1 METANSRRSLSTGR
15 VVFIVIAAAA
25 PMAAMVGNV
34 PIGLMYGN
42 GAALPVAFVIALAVL
57 LCFSVGYAQMSRR
70 VVNSGAFYTYVA
82 RALGKP
88 LGIGAAYVALTAYT
102 AMAIGLAG
110 GFGYFMEQL
119 VIGATG
125 SDVPWY
131 LFSGLGILIVGL
143 LGYRSVDLS
152 SKVLGV
158 LMVAEFAILAL
169 FAGLVVGKKQLSS
182 FPIESFSGH
191 EIASGPIGI
200 ALIIAFTSFIGFE
213 SAALYGEET
222 KDPERS
228 IPRAT
233 YIAVSTVG
241 VFYIFISWIIVGS
254 AGVANIKENA
264 AASGGEFV
272 LDLINTYGGEAVY
285 SIAAVLLCTSVL
297 ASYSALHNAAS
308 RYLFALGRE
317 SIMPQAFG
325 KYHPNFFSP
334 HIASVAVTTVTTV
347 IATGFAISGV
357 DPYKAFAAS
366 FIGMGTLGIV
376 ALQAAASLS
385 VVAFFRKRRDGQ
397 MWQTMIAPT
406 IGFIGLT
413 SAFFLAATN
422 YEILTGSDNQAV
434 NLAPYALLVVG
445 FLGVLKGFHLRRNN
459 PAIYARLA
467 SSQLRGRKRT
477 SETHPPVSYRRK
489 YCLVGAGPAGLVMA
503 RALTHEGVNFEW
515 FERHSD
521 VGGIWDIENPG
532 SPMYESAHFISSKY
546 TSGFIGHPMSTNYP
560 DYPTWRQI
568 RDYIR
573 DFAKTFGLTEKV
585 QLNVSVKR
593 ATPIANDRWEIE
605 LSTGEVREFDGLV
618 VATGTNW
625 HPSIPEMAGAESFK
639 GTISHSVNFR
649 DGADLKGKSVL
660 VVGAGNSGV
669 DIACDAARNAQHAYL
684 SVRRGYRY
692 IPKHIFGLPTDALLS
707 GLVDPPKGVAV
718 GGDANKLIDTLV
730 GDLTRLG
737 LPAPDHDVL
746 TSHPIMN
753 TQVLYH
759 LAHGDLIAKP
769 DVSRITESGV
779 EFTDGSHEDIDH
791 IILATGYNYSVP
803 FLDEAAVS
811 WKNGRPDLY
820 LRLFSRQSPTL
831 FFIGF
836 AEFADAAY
844 KRFEDMAQMI
854 LMDIRMRETGEH
866 FEEWSEMKKSDS
878 PDLSGGHEYIESNR
892 HTNYIDVTTYRE
904 YLSHLVDHFG
914 FTTVDETTY
923 LDMKQDLNA

>member
-1 METANSRRSLSTGR
+1 MESTQGRRSLSTGR

-42 GAALPVAFVIALAVL
+42 GAALPVAFVIALGVL
-57 LCFSVGYAQMSRR
+57 LCFSIGYAQMSRR

-88 LGIGAAYVALTAYT
+88 LGVGAAYVALTAYT
-102 AMAIGLAG
+102 AMAIGLSG

-119 VIGATG
+119 VVGAGGPDISWFVFTGIGI
-125 SDVPWY
+125 VV
-131 LFSGLGILIVGL
+131 VGL
-143 LGYRSVDLS
+143 LGFRSIDLS

-158 LMVAEFAILAL
+158 LMVAEFATLTL
-169 FAGLVVGKKQLSS
+169 FAFLVIGSKQLSA
-182 FPIESFSGH
+182 FPLESFSRG
-191 EIASGPIGI
+191 EITSGPIGI

-228 IPRAT
+228 IPKAT

-241 VFYIFISWIIVGS
+241 VFYIFISWVIVGA
-254 AGVANIKENA
+254 AGAANVRADA
-264 AASGGEFV
+264 AAGGGEFV
-272 LDLINTYGGEAVY
+272 LNLINQYGGELTY
-285 SIAAVLLCTSVL
+285 SVAAVFLCTSVL

-317 SIMPQAFG
+317 SIMPQIFG
-325 KYHPNFFSP
+325 KYHPEFFSP
-334 HIASVAVTTVTTV
+334 HIASIAVTSVTTL

-357 DPYKAFAAS
+357 DPYKTFAAS

-385 VVAFFRKRRDGQ
+385 VVAFFRKRRDGKI
-397 MWQTMIAPT
+397 WQTTIAPL
-406 IGFIGLT
+406 IGFLGLT

-422 YEILTGSDNQAV
+422 YEILTGTNNQLV
-434 NLAPYALLVVG
+434 NVAPYSLLLVG
-445 FLGVLKGFHLRRNN
+445 LIGVIKGLQLRKKQ

-467 SSQLRGRKRT
+467 SSQLRGKRRT
-477 SETHPPVSYRRK
+477 TEDHPKINYTRT

-515 FERHSD
+515 YERHSD
-521 VGGIWDIENPG
+521 VGGIWDVENPG

-546 TSGFIGHPMSTNYP
+546 TSGFIGHPMPTSYP

-573 DFAKTFGLTEKV
+573 SFARTFGLIEKV
-585 QLNVSVKR
+585 QLNTALVRS
-593 ATPIANDRWEIE
+593 TPISNDRWEVE
-605 LSTGEVREFDGLV
+605 LSNGTVREFDGLI

-625 HPSIPEMAGAESFK
+625 HANIPEFEGVKEFK
-639 GTISHSVNFR
+639 GTISHSVEFK
-649 DGADLKGKSVL
+649 DGEDLKGKRVL

-669 DIACDAARNAQHAYL
+669 DIACDAARNAETAFL

-707 GLVDPPKGVAV
+707 GLIDPPKGVSL

-746 TSHPIMN
+746 SSHPIMN
-753 TQVLYH
+753 TQVLHH
-759 LAHGDLIAKP
+759 LAHGDLIAKS
-769 DVSRITESGV
+769 DIERFTQSGV
-779 EFTDGSHEDIDH
+779 DFTDGSHEDIDQV
-791 IILATGYNYSVP
+791 ILATGYNYSVP
-803 FLDEAAVS
+803 FLDPSAVN
-811 WKNGRPDLY
+811 WTNGRPDLY

-844 KRFEDMAQMI
+844 KRFEDMAQLI

-866 FEEWSEMKKSDS
+866 FPEWSEMKRSDN
-878 PDLSGGHEYIESNR
+878 PDLSGGHDYIESNR

-904 YLSHLVDHFG
+904 YLSQLTDQFE
-914 FTTVDETTY
+914 FTTVDDGTY
-923 LDMKQDLNA
+923 AEMIRN

>member
-1 METANSRRSLSTGR
+1 MSSSQRRRSLSTGR

-42 GAALPVAFVIALAVL
+42 GAALPVAFVIALGVL

-88 LGIGAAYVALTAYT
+88 AGVGAAYVALTAYT

-119 VIGATG
+119 VIGAG
-125 SDVPWY
+125 GPKIAWY
-131 LFSGLGILIVGL
+131 IFSGIGVVIVGL

-158 LMVAEFAILAL
+158 LMIAEFAILTL
-169 FAGLVVGKKQLSS
+169 FAVLVFGSKQLQT
-182 FPIESFSGH
+182 FPLESFSRS
-191 EIASGPIGI
+191 EITSGPIGI

-233 YIAVSTVG
+233 YIAVTSVG
-241 VFYIFISWIIVGS
+241 LFYIFISWMIVGA
-254 AGVANIKENA
+254 AGTENIKANA
-264 AASGGEFV
+264 QASGGEFV
-272 LDLINTYGGEAVY
+272 LDLINQYGGELVY
-285 SIAAVLLCTSVL
+285 SVAAVLLCTSVL

-317 SIMPQAFG
+317 SIMPQIFA
-325 KYHPNFFSP
+325 KYHPKFFSP
-334 HIASVAVTTVTTV
+334 HIASLTITAFSTLIVA
-347 IATGFAISGV
+347 AFALSGL

-385 VVAFFRKRRDGQ
+385 VVAFFRNRTDRQ
-397 MWQTMIAPT
+397 LWQSTIAPL

-422 YEILTGSDNQAV
+422 YEILTGT
-434 NLAPYALLVVG
+434 
-445 FLGVLKGFHLRRNN
+445 NN
-459 PAIYARLA
+459 PAVNFAPYSLLLVGLIGVIKGLHLKAKNPAVYARLA
-467 SSQLRGRKRT
+467 ASQLRGLRRT
-477 SETHPPVSYRRK
+477 EETHPRINYAK
-489 YCLVGAGPAGLVMA
+489 EYCLVGAGPAGLVMA
-503 RALTHEGVNFEW
+503 RALTNEGVNFHW
-515 FERHSD
+515 YERHQD

-546 TSGFIGHPMSTNYP
+546 TSGFVGYPMPADYP
-560 DYPTWRQI
+560 DYPTWKQI

-573 DFAKTFGLTEKV
+573 NFAKEFGLSEKV
-585 QLNVSVKR
+585 QLNVSVDSAKSI
-593 ATPIANDRWEIE
+593 PGDRWEVK
-605 LSTGEVREFDGLV
+605 LSTGETRIFDGLI

-625 HPSIPEMAGAESFK
+625 FANIPEIP
-639 GTISHSVNFR
+639 GTKEFHGKISHSVEFR
-649 DGADLKGKSVL
+649 DGADLKGKRVL

-669 DIACDAARNAQHAYL
+669 DIACDAARNAETAFL

-692 IPKHIFGLPTDALLS
+692 VPKHIFGIPTDALLS
-707 GLVDPPKGVAV
+707 GIVDPPKGVSI

-753 TQVLYH
+753 TQVIHH
-759 LAHGDLIAKP
+759 LAHGDLIAKR
-769 DVSRITESGV
+769 DVAKLTPTGA
-779 EFTDGSHEDIDH
+779 EFVDGTHEELDQ

-803 FLDEAAVS
+803 FLDDSVTS
-811 WKNGRPDLY
+811 WTNGRPDLY
-820 LRLFSRQSPTL
+820 LRLFAREQQSL
-831 FFIGF
+831 YFIGF

-854 LMDIRMRETGEH
+854 LMDIRMRETGENLQAWN
-866 FEEWSEMKKSDS
+866 ELKASDE
-878 PDLSGGHEYIESNR
+878 PDLSGGHDYVQSNR

-904 YLSHLVDHFG
+904 YLSYLTDKFG
-914 FTTVDETTY
+914 FTTVDDATY
-923 LDMKQDLNA
+923 KPVKVKL